1 MKLIE
6 DGRNFG
12 KKSIE
17 MELTSN
23 KNYTL
28 PNNTTKSWEA
38 G

>member
-23 KNYTL
+23 KNYTHY
-28 PNNTTKSWEA
+28 KDIKYIK
-38 G
+38 